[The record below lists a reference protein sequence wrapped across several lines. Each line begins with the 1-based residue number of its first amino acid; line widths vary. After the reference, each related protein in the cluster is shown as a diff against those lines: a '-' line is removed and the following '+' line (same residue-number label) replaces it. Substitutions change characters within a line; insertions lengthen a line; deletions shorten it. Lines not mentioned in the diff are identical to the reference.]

1 LPAPAIAVSILIVLI
16 NWWRRALRP
25 TDRSSSI
32 EELEKAADWLARTT
46 LARWSAEAANRGLSA
61 GPIVRVTWR
70 LNKYLTSTSAAEIL
84 ELRSRK
90 AGRPETSGD
99 LSRLFMQL
107 YSQLDQ
113 ETLYILGP
121 GGYGKTGAM
130 ITLLLEALRHR
141 QAEAAQDRIRIP
153 VPVWLNLSKW
163 SVTKRSVG

>member
-1 LPAPAIAVSILIVLI
+1 
-16 NWWRRALRP
+16 
-25 TDRSSSI
+25 
-32 EELEKAADWLARTT
+32 
-46 LARWSAEAANRGLSA
+46 
-61 GPIVRVTWR
+61 
-70 LNKYLTSTSAAEIL
+70 
-84 ELRSRK
+84 
-90 AGRPETSGD
+90 
-99 LSRLFMQL
+99 MQL